1 MKTLMGVVLAILG
14 IVLIFFIAPGTVD
27 MSLMIVGWLAFIAGG
42 ILLTWG
48 LYERQKKQIA
58 EADVLVVT
66 TEAVP
71 GKKIVKTLGTVQARN
86 NPFLG
91 AALAEINARK
101 NLVQEA
107 RKLGANAVV
116 GVRTERQQHKEQIT
130 YYMYGT
136 AVVLEDSE

>member
-1 MKTLMGVVLAILG
+1 MKILFGVILVILG
-14 IVLIFFIAPGTVD
+14 AVLIFLVPTTGNI
-27 MSLMIVGWLAFIAGG
+27 SLMVVGVVGLIAGG

-48 LYERQKKQIA
+48 LYEWQKKQIA

-66 TEAVP
+66 TETVS
-71 GKKIVKTLGTVQARN
+71 GKKIVKTLGAIQARN
-86 NPFLG
+86 NPLFG

-101 NLVQEA
+101 NLVREA

-116 GVRTERQQHKEQIT
+116 GVRTERQQHRKQIT
-130 YYMYGT
+130 YYLYGT